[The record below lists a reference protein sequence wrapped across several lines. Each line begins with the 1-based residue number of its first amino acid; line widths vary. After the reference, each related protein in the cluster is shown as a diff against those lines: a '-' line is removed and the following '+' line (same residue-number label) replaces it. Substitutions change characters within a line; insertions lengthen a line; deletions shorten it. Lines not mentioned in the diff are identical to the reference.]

1 MSGNAIYSASVVS
14 GGLAGY
20 PTVYYDRVAVET
32 LRHNLFL
39 YPALDLKQMPDRSG
53 VAMQIFGYTAFAA
66 NTTAATEGEPTTG
79 QALTQVTGTLNL
91 TNYVDYVTY
100 SNLVTLTA
108 ISDVVAEGSVELA
121 YRGAF
126 SVDTVIST
134 ELDTIANSNTASRI
148 DILDGTYMSASVS
161 RHAAMGLRAVDVK
174 PKANGRYYGVISSL
188 SGFDL
193 INDSTTGGFIDVEKF
208 ALMGKG
214 ADGAPNAGIDATNFI
229 ACVGGVDWY
238 ESNALPTETHWESSA
253 NVAYHAYVIGKDGII
268 GSSLGKTMLGQK
280 NFSVKVAKFDQPI
293 AVDPANQIAAASS
306 YNFFFGC
313 VGRPGSVAGFR
324 RIRCEASI
332 TS

>member
-32 LRHNLFL
+32 LRNNLFL

-53 VAMQIFGYTAFAA
+53 VAMQIFGYTAMTA
-66 NTTAATEGEPTTG
+66 NTTAATEGAPTTG
-79 QALTQVTGTLNL
+79 QALTQVTTTLNL

-134 ELDTIANSNTASRI
+134 ELDIISNSNTASRL
-148 DILDGTYMSASVS
+148 DLLDGTYMSASVS
-161 RHAAMGLRAVDVK
+161 RHAAMGLRAVNVK
-174 PKANGRYYGVISSL
+174 PKANGKYYGVISSL

-193 INDSTTGGFIDVEKF
+193 INDSTTGGFLDLEKF
-208 ALMGKG
+208 ALMGKER
-214 ADGAPNAGIDATNFI
+214 ADNAPIDPSNFI
-229 ACVGGVDWY
+229 GCVGGVDWH

-253 NVAYHAYVIGKDGII
+253 NAAYHAYVIGKDGII
-268 GSSLGKTMLGQK
+268 GSSLGKTQLGQK

-313 VGRPGSVAGFR
+313 IGRPGSVAGFR

>member
-1 MSGNAIYSASVVS
+1 MSGNAIYSASVIS
-14 GGLAGY
+14 AGLAGY

-53 VAMQIFGYTAFAA
+53 VAMQIFAYTAMTA
-66 NTTAATEGEPTTG
+66 NTTAATEGAPTTG

-91 TNYVDYVTY
+91 VNYVDYVTY

-108 ISDVVAEGSVELA
+108 ISDVVAEGTVELS

-126 SVDTVIST
+126 SVDTVIAAQ
-134 ELDTIANSNTASRI
+134 LDLIANSNTASRL
-148 DILDGTYMSASVS
+148 DILEGTFMSASVS

-174 PKANGRYYGVISSL
+174 PKANGKYYGVIASL
-188 SGFDL
+188 SAFDL
-193 INDSTTGGFIDVEKF
+193 INDTATGGYIDLEKF
-208 ALMGKG
+208 AMMGKSEG
-214 ADGAPNAGIDATNFI
+214 ALSAGIAPNNFI
-229 ACVGGVDWY
+229 GSVGGVDWY
-238 ESNALPTETHWESSA
+238 ESNALPTETNWESSTST
-253 NVAYHAYVIGKDGII
+253 AYHAYVIGKDGIF
-268 GSSLGKTMLGQK
+268 GSSLGKTALAQK

-306 YNFFFGC
+306 YNFFFGV
-313 VGRPGSVAGFR
+313 VGRPGTVAGFR
-324 RIRCEASI
+324 RIRCQASI